1 MKGINLGNVVLSIF
15 NILILNIFVL
25 PLKLYRNALLTL
37 SKMQDNTPEKE
48 EKTDTELPLYRWVV
62 SVFDTLIV
70 LTYPVGILIAI
81 IGTAYYNAFIV
92 FLTVITYTYFFPFY
106 WGFLKESI
114 ILILSIIDSL
124 KKISNQQKD
133 SNP

>member
-15 NILILNIFVL
+15 NILILNILVL

-81 IGTAYYNAFIV
+81 IGTVYYNAFIV
-92 FLTVITYTYFFPFY
+92 FLIVITYTYFFPFY

-124 KKISNQQKD
+124 KKISN
-133 SNP
+133 

>member
-15 NILILNIFVL
+15 NILILNILVL

-48 EKTDTELPLYRWVV
+48 EKTDTELPLYRWIV

-92 FLTVITYTYFFPFY
+92 FLIVITYTYFFPFY